1 MIVRYAIGEL
11 TKTYELTIHLREK
24 RKKIVLS
31 IEHHFLFLQK
41 LDKWKRREEKKKK
54 RKCILFFLEDTNTCR
69 KEECVGDFPF
79 FPLR

>member
-41 LDKWKRREEKKKK
+41 LDKWERRGEERREEEKKEMYI
-54 RKCILFFLEDTNTCR
+54 IL
-69 KEECVGDFPF
+69 P
-79 FPLR
+79 